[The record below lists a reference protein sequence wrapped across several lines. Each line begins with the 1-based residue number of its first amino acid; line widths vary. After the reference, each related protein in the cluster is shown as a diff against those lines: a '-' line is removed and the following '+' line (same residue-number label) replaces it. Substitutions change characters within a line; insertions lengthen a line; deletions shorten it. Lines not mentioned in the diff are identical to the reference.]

1 MYASIVVP
9 VRRMSDIVFDAEKRA
24 RLANGT
30 SACNALASPVNSEL
44 EWKNGSGA

>member
-1 MYASIVVP
+1 MVAP
-9 VRRMSDIVFDAEKRA
+9 VRRMSGIVFDAEKRA

-30 SACNALASPVNSEL
+30 SAWSALASPVNNEL